1 LLAGTAERTLDWT
14 RRSPHAATQTQTQ
27 ASPAANTARHPDRFD
42 ARPVPLWAGASA
54 GGERTHLPDL
64 SYVGHPTCTPRE
76 GARPRTSLGP
86 CPRSPTDT
94 LRERQWRRT
103 TRASW
108 LRWWSESALRSTASV
123 TASWMALA
131 STRSSSVLAGGE
143 GTVEILQ
150 PWGSRADSEHH
161 ARAAGGRLVG
171 AWCASEAL
179 RPSAYGFSRTHVDVG
194 MASGGGLTQLLA
206 PARGEVTLM
215 AAAVWF
221 PPSRSGWT

>member
-1 LLAGTAERTLDWT
+1 MAAYHESQLAALVERVG
-14 RRSPHAATQTQTQ
+14 AAI
-27 ASPAANTARHPDRFD
+27 DRFRD
-42 ARPVPLWAGASA
+42 
-54 GGERTHLPDL
+54 GELDGFG
-64 SYVGHPTCTPRE
+64 V
-76 GARPRTSLGP
+76 
-86 CPRSPTDT
+86 D
-94 LRERQWRRT
+94 Q
-103 TRASW
+103 
-108 LRWWSESALRSTASV
+108 
-123 TASWMALA
+123 
-131 STRSSSVLAGGE
+131 VLFQYSAGGE

-179 RPSAYGFSRTHVDVG
+179 RPSAHGFSRTHVDVG